1 MLSGEFRRLRGSTGV
16 AAVTAVALIV
26 FAGSA
31 GAATFKFGSKL
42 NPTVQPS
49 NSLPAR
55 DCQHQDPGKSCTIVM
70 NEAYGR
76 PNGGEKAPVNGVLKR
91 VRVIA
96 GGKGHFR
103 LQLSKARKV
112 NGTWEAKAIRN
123 GPVIRYDGQK
133 QSNFNSDHY
142 KVESFQVGMTIHKGE
157 RLSMRA
163 TKTSAIR
170 CSSGGDNMLIFMPP
184 LLAGGGFKQAKST
197 DGCWPLIEGVI
208 RK

>member
-1 MLSGEFRRLRGSTGV
+1 MFNRNSGRARGFLIV
-16 AAVTAVALIV
+16 AAVGATALMIAP
-26 FAGSA
+26 ASGM
-31 GAATFKFGSKL
+31 AAKVKFGSKL

-49 NSLPAR
+49 NSLPAQ
-55 DCQHQDPGKSCTIVM
+55 DCQHQDPGKSCTLVM

-76 PNGGEKAPVNGVLKR
+76 PNGGEKAPVNGILKR

-103 LQLSKARKV
+103 LQLTKARKV
-112 NGTWEAKAIRN
+112 NGTWEAKAVRN
-123 GPVIRYDGQK
+123 GPLINYSGQK

-142 KVESFQVGMTIHKGE
+142 KVESFKVGIPIFKGE

-170 CSSGGDNMLIFMPP
+170 CSSGGDNTLIFVPP
-184 LLAGGGFKQAKST
+184 LLEGGGFKQAKST

-208 RK
+208 KK

>member
-1 MLSGEFRRLRGSTGV
+1 MLSSDARGFR
-16 AAVTAVALIV
+16 ATAVAAAIGATALIA
-26 FAGSA
+26 FAA
-31 GAATFKFGSKL
+31 AAPAATFKFGSKL

-55 DCQHQDPGKSCTIVM
+55 DCRHQNPGQSCTFVQ

-76 PNGGEKAPVNGVLKR
+76 PNGGEKSPVNGVLKR

-103 LQLSKARKV
+103 LQLTRARKV
-112 NGTWEAKAIRN
+112 NGNWEAKAVHN
-123 GPVIRYDGQK
+123 GPLIRYQGQK
-133 QSNFNSDHY
+133 PSNFNSDHY
-142 KVESFQVGMTIHKGE
+142 KVESFGVGIPIHRGE

-170 CSSGGDNMLIFMPP
+170 CSSGGDNTLILQPP
-184 LLAGGGFKQAKST
+184 LLAGGGFKPAVST
-197 DGCWPLIEGVI
+197 DGCWMLIEGVI

>member
-1 MLSGEFRRLRGSTGV
+1 MSGSGTRRSRCAI
-16 AAVTAVALIV
+16 AAAAIGAMALIV
-26 FAGSA
+26 LPASA
-31 GAATFKFGSKL
+31 PAATFKFGSKL

-55 DCQHQDPGKSCTIVM
+55 DCRHQNPGQSCTFVQ

-76 PNGGEKAPVNGVLKR
+76 PNGGEKSPVNGVLKR

-103 LQLSKARKV
+103 LQLTKARKV
-112 NGTWEAKAIRN
+112 NGNWQAKAVRN
-123 GPVIRYDGQK
+123 GPVIRYQGQK
-133 QSNFNSDHY
+133 PSNFNSDHY
-142 KVESFQVGMTIHKGE
+142 NVESFRVGIPIHRGE
-157 RLSMRA
+157 RLGMRA

-170 CSSGGDNMLIFMPP
+170 CSSGGDNTLILQPP
-184 LLAGGGFKQAKST
+184 LLTGGGFKPAASA
-197 DGCWPLIEGVI
+197 DGCWMLIEGVI

>member
-1 MLSGEFRRLRGSTGV
+1 MLRSDARRTRGAV
-16 AAVTAVALIV
+16 AAAV
-26 FAGSA
+26 
-31 GAATFKFGSKL
+31 GAAALMIVPALAMAATVNFGSKL

-55 DCQHQDPGKSCTIVM
+55 DCQHQDPGKSCTMVM

-76 PNGGEKAPVNGVLKR
+76 PNGGEKAPDSGVLKR
-91 VRVIA
+91 IRVIA

-103 LQLSKARKV
+103 LQLTKARKV
-112 NGTWEAKAIRN
+112 NGTWEAKAVRN
-123 GPVIRYDGQK
+123 GPVINYKGQK

-142 KVESFQVGMTIHKGE
+142 NVESFPVGIPIHKGE
-157 RLSMRA
+157 RLSMLA

-170 CSSGGDNMLIFMPP
+170 CSSGGDNLLIFVPP
-184 LLAGGGFKQAKST
+184 LLEGGGFKQAKST

-208 RK
+208 KK

>member
-1 MLSGEFRRLRGSTGV
+1 MFISESRRVRVTAAVAVV
-16 AAVTAVALIV
+16 AAVALVA
-26 FAGSA
+26 FAGP
-31 GAATFKFGSKL
+31 AAAKTFKFGSKL
-42 NPTVQPS
+42 NPSVQPS

-76 PNGGEKAPVNGVLKR
+76 PNGGEKAPAGGVLKR

-103 LQLSKARKV
+103 LQLTRARKV
-112 NGTWEAKAIRN
+112 NGTWEAKAVSN
-123 GPVIRYDGQK
+123 GPVIRYKGQK
-133 QSNFNSDHY
+133 QSNFDSDHY
-142 KVESFQVGMTIHKGE
+142 NVESFPVGMRIHRGD